1 MHDQIPRHSLVTNLT
16 HELRQMILDSQIQPG
31 EYLPSQK
38 DLAARFGVGL
48 STIHEAVQVLVAGG
62 LLQARPGKGT
72 HPRLRKCAQHLV
84 SGGEPRPVLARA
96 LDAPSGARLLSPG
109 GGGDRGLAGGG
120 G

>member
-16 HELRQMILDSQIQPG
+16 HELRQMILDGQIQPG

-72 HPRLRKCAQHLV
+72 WVNPEFTPVTVRLRLLFPCRDW
-84 SGGEPRPVLARA
+84 P
-96 LDAPSGARLLSPG
+96 APQRHTTIAAPATGVR
-109 GGGDRGLAGGG
+109 
-120 G
+120 